1 MTRLLVLLVGLV
13 LAAGASAQDAKA
25 GKCKL
30 LRIAQWMMRAEY
42 YSPVVDAMINGQYVR
57 VLLDTAAP
65 LTVVRRAA
73 TRSLNLVRTEIE
85 GHPNAEAVYINEFR
99 IGKWERND
107 WRVLVAGE
115 HDFGDDVALVLGDDF
130 FQNADIEFDF
140 QSNAVRVYQ
149 TKDCEDAALAYWA
162 RAATQVP
169 LAPGGRVQLEIAIN
183 GKPVRAVLDSG
194 ASRSLL
200 GAAEAEKLGVTPQS
214 AGTTPA
220 GCVGGYGKNAVDSW
234 TAQFE
239 SFAIGDEVI
248 RNPRIRFADLERH
261 TGTAPAGMLLGADF
275 LHSHRVLVSR
285 SQGKLYFT
293 YAGGTVF
300 PRPPAGRACTTPS
313 Q

>member
-1 MTRLLVLLVGLV
+1 MARFFVLLVGLA
-13 LAAGASAQDAKA
+13 LAAAAHAQDPKN
-25 GKCKL
+25 CQL

-42 YSPVVDAMINGQYVR
+42 YSPVVDAVINGQNVR
-57 VLLDTAAP
+57 VLLDTGAP

-73 TRSLNLVRTEIE
+73 TRSLNLARTEIE

-99 IGKWERND
+99 IGKWQRSD

-130 FQNADIEFDF
+130 FQNADVEFDF

-149 TKDCEDAALAYWA
+149 AKDCDGAALAYWA
-162 RAATQVP
+162 RSATQVP
-169 LAPGGRVQLEIAIN
+169 IEPGGRVQLGIAIN
-183 GKPVRAVLDSG
+183 GQPVRALLDSG

-200 GAAEAEKLGVTPQS
+200 GTAEAAKLGITAQS
-214 AGTTPA
+214 PGATAA
-220 GCVGGYGKNAVDSW
+220 GCVVGYGKNGVDSW

-248 RNPRIRFADLERH
+248 RNPRIRFADLARH
-261 TGTAPAGMLLGADF
+261 TGDAQTAMLLGADF

-300 PRPPAGRACTTPS
+300 PRPPAGRACNTAP

>member
-1 MTRLLVLLVGLV
+1 MARFFVLLVGLA
-13 LAAGASAQDAKA
+13 LAAAAHAQDPK
-25 GKCKL
+25 KCQL

-42 YSPVVDAMINGQYVR
+42 YSPVVDAVINGQNVR
-57 VLLDTAAP
+57 VLLDTGAP
-65 LTVVRRAA
+65 LTVVRRSA
-73 TRSLNLVRTEIE
+73 TRSLNLARTEVE

-99 IGKWERND
+99 IGKWARND

-130 FQNADIEFDF
+130 FQGADVEFDF

-162 RAATQVP
+162 RSATQVP
-169 LAPGGRVQLEIAIN
+169 IEPGGRVQLAIAIN
-183 GKPVRAVLDSG
+183 GKPVRALLDSS

-200 GAAEAEKLGVTPQS
+200 GAAEAAKFGVTPES
-214 AGTTPA
+214 PGAAPA
-220 GCVGGYGKNAVDSW
+220 GCVTGYGKNGVNSW

-248 RNPRIRFADLERH
+248 RNPRIRVADLARH
-261 TGTAPAGMLLGADF
+261 TGDAQTGMLLGADF

-300 PRPPAGRACTTPS
+300 PRPPAGRACNTAP

>member
-1 MTRLLVLLVGLV
+1 MRLVFLLI
-13 LAAGASAQDAKA
+13 AFAIATPASAQDP
-25 GKCKL
+25 KCKL

-57 VLLDTAAP
+57 VLLDTGAA

-73 TRSLNLVRTEIE
+73 TRSLNLARTEIE
-85 GHPNAEAVYINEFR
+85 GLPNVEAVYINEFR

-115 HDFGDDVALVLGDDF
+115 HDYGDDVALVLGDDF
-130 FQNADIEFDF
+130 FQSADVEFDF

-149 TKDCEDAALAYWA
+149 AKDCENAPLAYWA
-162 RAATQVP
+162 RTATQVP
-169 LAPGGRVQLEIAIN
+169 IEPGERVRLGISIN
-183 GKPVRAVLDSG
+183 GKPVRALLDSG

-200 GAAEAEKLGVTPQS
+200 GTAEAAKLGITAQS
-214 AGTTPA
+214 PGATAA

-248 RNPRIRFADLERH
+248 RNPRIRIADLEQH
-261 TGTAPAGMLLGADF
+261 TGAQDGMLLGADF
-275 LHSHRVLVSR
+275 LHSHRVLVAR

-300 PRPPAGRACTTPS
+300 PRPPAGRACGTAPAR
-313 Q
+313 